1 LYRVIETLE
10 TRRHF
15 AVSVTQGAPGFY
27 EVTGDDADD
36 AITIVVNQP
45 TRTITVNGTAFSRVS
60 FVNVYGNG
68 GGDTIN
74 ISGGTGIIGVAVRG
88 GDGDDVI
95 ALTGVGGA
103 AWGGAGNDRIDLEN
117 CVRGQA
123 YGEAGNDH
131 IVVVGACPG
140 ADLRGG
146 DGDDVIDAQGSTV
159 AVVLY
164 GDDGRDRLYGSPLAD
179 ILDGGPGRDYLLGR
193 DGDDQF
199 YAQDGELDYIVGGGG
214 NDTCLADASEM
225 NISGVEV
232 ILTP

>member
-1 LYRVIETLE
+1 VIESLE
-10 TRRHF
+10 SRRLF
-15 AVSVTQGAPGFY
+15 AVTLSQGAPGFY

-45 TRTITVNGTAFSRVS
+45 ARTVTVNGVDYSRAS

-68 GGDTIN
+68 GNDTIS
-74 ISGGTGIIGVAVRG
+74 ISGSPGVIGVSVHG
-88 GDGDDVI
+88 NDGDDVI
-95 ALTGVGGA
+95 ALTGIGGA

-117 CVRGQA
+117 SFRGQA
-123 YGEAGNDH
+123 YGEAGNDQ
-131 IVVVGACPG
+131 IVVSGACPG

-159 AVVLY
+159 AVVLF
-164 GDDGRDRLYGSPLAD
+164 GDDGRDRLYGSPLGD
-179 ILDGGPGRDYLLGR
+179 ILDGGAGRDILFGR

-199 YAQDGELDYIVGGGG
+199 YSRDGELDYVVGGGG
-214 NDTCLADASEM
+214 IDTCQSDTAEL